1 MAGEKRKERENIMS
15 ANTRT
20 IQSERTKKLILSA
33 LFLAAGIILPFIT
46 MQIPAI
52 GNMLCPMHIPV
63 LLCGFVC
70 GGPYGL
76 VVGLMTPLVRSMLT
90 GFPTLYPTALSMAV
104 ELAVY
109 GGLTG
114 MLYPK
119 VVGKAK
125 EIFGIYV
132 VLLVSMLSGRVV
144 WGVASVILYR
154 IVGNVFTW
162 QIFAA
167 QAFVNAIPGIALQL
181 VLIPIIVRRLQKAS
195 GLRVG

>member
-1 MAGEKRKERENIMS
+1 MS

-181 VLIPIIVRRLQKAS
+181 VLIPVIVRRLQKAS
-195 GLRVG
+195 GLHVG